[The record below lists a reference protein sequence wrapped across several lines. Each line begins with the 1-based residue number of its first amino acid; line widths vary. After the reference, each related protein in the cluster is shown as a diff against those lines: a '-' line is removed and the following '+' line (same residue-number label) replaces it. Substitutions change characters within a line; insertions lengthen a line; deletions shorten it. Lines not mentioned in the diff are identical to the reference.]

1 MNILKERLLVGP
13 ILHKSIIYIKGSD
26 TMYKIYCVEKG
37 SNVEAIVKR
46 LINEGFRYIPSFEE
60 KMGIVD
66 FCIDLEVISDG
77 IINPNLFLIMKFVSD
92 QKCYQNRNLKEITAA
107 QLKNSVQKGYSVSCA
122 GTKHMLQSIGYN
134 VNNFNEY
141 LNEIELV
148 S

>member
-1 MNILKERLLVGP
+1 
-13 ILHKSIIYIKGSD
+13 
-26 TMYKIYCVEKG
+26 MYKIYHVEKG
-37 SNVEAIVKR
+37 SNVEAIEKR
-46 LINEGFRYIPSFEE
+46 LINEGFRYVPSFEE

-77 IINPNLFLIMKFVSD
+77 IINPNLFLIMKFDSG
-92 QKCYQNRNLKEITAA
+92 QKCYQNRNLKEITAE

-122 GTKHMLQSIGYN
+122 GTKHMLHRIGYN